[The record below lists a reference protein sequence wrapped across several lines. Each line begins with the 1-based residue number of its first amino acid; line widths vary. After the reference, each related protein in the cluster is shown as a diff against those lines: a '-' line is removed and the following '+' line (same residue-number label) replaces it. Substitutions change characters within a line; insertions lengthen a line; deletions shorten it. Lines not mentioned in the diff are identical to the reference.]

1 VVEREEVTEKPVG
14 FSAAEL
20 RLEGVMHLPTDS
32 GPFPAVVVCHPHPL
46 YGGDMDNNV
55 VRAIASALHEAS
67 MAVLRF
73 NFRGVGR
80 SQGEFS
86 DGLGEQ
92 EDLRSALAFLSSQAG
107 VDPDRIGLAGYS
119 FGAKIALSVALLDQR
134 LAALALVSPFT
145 SDEEWDQLTN
155 ARFPTLVISGSED
168 DFISPHRLRRLSEA
182 MPPGPVE
189 CEIVLGVDHF
199 WWGHESKL
207 ARRAKGF
214 FSSHLQTRDTSCSS

>member
-1 VVEREEVTEKPVG
+1 MSEEPVG
-14 FSAAEL
+14 FSAADL
-20 RLEGVMHLPTDS
+20 RLEGVLHLPAGN
-32 GPFPAVVVCHPHPL
+32 GPFPAVVISHPHPL

-80 SQGEFS
+80 SQGDFG

-119 FGAKIALSVALLDQR
+119 FGAKVALSIALLDQR

-155 ARFPTLVISGSED
+155 AGFPTLVISGGED

-182 MPPGPVE
+182 VPPGSVE
-189 CEIVLGVDHF
+189 CEIVPGVDHF
-199 WWGHESKL
+199 WWGHEGKL
-207 ARRAKGF
+207 AGRVKGF
-214 FSSHLQTRDTSCSS
+214 FGSHLQTRDASCSN